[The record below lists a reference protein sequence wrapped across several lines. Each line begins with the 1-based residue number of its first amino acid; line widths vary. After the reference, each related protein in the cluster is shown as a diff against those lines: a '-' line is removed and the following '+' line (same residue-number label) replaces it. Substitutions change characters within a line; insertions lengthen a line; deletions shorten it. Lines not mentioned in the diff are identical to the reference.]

1 MVYQL
6 KTKEYYGNAKRVL
19 KIIPSAI
26 DSRDLSYLGD
36 AMVLNMNTDE
46 CANGTTWK
54 RHGNLLFITSDSMGA
69 LVGQVD
75 SCEILVVSKGMVDNK

>member
-19 KIIPSAI
+19 EIIPGAI
-26 DSRDLSYLGD
+26 NSRDLSYLGD
-36 AMVLNMNTDE
+36 AIVLNMNTDE
-46 CANGTTWK
+46 CANGTTWE
-54 RHGNLLFITSDSMGA
+54 RHGNLLFVTSDLMDA

-75 SCEILVVSKGMVDNK
+75 SCEILVVSK